1 MMELAS
7 VIVEVI
13 VMMPIGKD
21 DPREEPV
28 TEGALCPHHTLKY
41 FFLKHHIY
49 SQFCNFVFET

>member
-21 DPREEPV
+21 DPREELKK
-28 TEGALCPHHTLKY
+28 EGALCPHHTLKRS
-41 FFLKHHIY
+41 FSKALHLFLVLQL
-49 SQFCNFVFET
+49 SF